1 MDDIKNENISF
12 EEAMK
17 ELQQLVGD
25 LESGDAPLD
34 KSLELFERGI
44 SLIKLCNGML
54 DSAEQKVTVLTQM
67 GDEQND

>member
-1 MDDIKNENISF
+1 MDDIKNENLSF

>member
-1 MDDIKNENISF
+1 MDDIKKENLSF
-12 EEAMK
+12 EDAMK